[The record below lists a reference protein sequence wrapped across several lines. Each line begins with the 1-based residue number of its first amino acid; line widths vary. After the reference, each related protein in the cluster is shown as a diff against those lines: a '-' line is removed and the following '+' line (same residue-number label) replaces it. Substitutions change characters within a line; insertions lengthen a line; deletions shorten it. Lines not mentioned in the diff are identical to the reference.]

1 MDTVK
6 RDCLRTIAL
15 KESFSNELRER
26 GLIII
31 IIIIII
37 IMIIIMM
44 MMMMMMM
51 IIIKDNPSIQKF
63 FYQWGPAD

>member
-1 MDTVK
+1 MDAVK

-15 KESFSNELRER
+15 KERFSNELRER

-37 IMIIIMM
+37 IM
-44 MMMMMMM
+44 MMMM
-51 IIIKDNPSIQKF
+51 IINRNL
-63 FYQWGPAD
+63 YQG

>member
-26 GLIII
+26 GL
-31 IIIIII
+31 IIIII

>member
-1 MDTVK
+1 MDAVK
-6 RDCLRTIAL
+6 GDCLRTIAL

-37 IMIIIMM
+37 IMM

-51 IIIKDNPSIQKF
+51 IINRNL
-63 FYQWGPAD
+63 YQG

>member
-15 KESFSNELRER
+15 TESFSNELRER

-37 IMIIIMM
+37 IM
-44 MMMMMMM
+44 MMM
-51 IIIKDNPSIQKF
+51 IINRNL
-63 FYQWGPAD
+63 YQG

>member
-1 MDTVK
+1 MDAVK

-31 IIIIII
+31 IIITLQYKSTFINGVLL
-37 IMIIIMM
+37 
-44 MMMMMMM
+44 
-51 IIIKDNPSIQKF
+51 IKN
-63 FYQWGPAD
+63 

>member
-1 MDTVK
+1 MDAVK

-31 IIIIII
+31 IIIII
-37 IMIIIMM
+37 

-51 IIIKDNPSIQKF
+51 ILMMMIINRNL
-63 FYQWGPAD
+63 YQG

>member
-1 MDTVK
+1 MDAVK
-6 RDCLRTIAL
+6 TDCLRTIAL

-31 IIIIII
+31 IIIII
-37 IMIIIMM
+37 MM

-51 IIIKDNPSIQKF
+51 IINRNL
-63 FYQWGPAD
+63 YQG

>member
-1 MDTVK
+1 MDAVK

-26 GLIII
+26 GLIMI

-37 IMIIIMM
+37 IMMM
-44 MMMMMMM
+44 MMMLMMM
-51 IIIKDNPSIQKF
+51 IINRNL
-63 FYQWGPAD
+63 YQG

>member
-31 IIIIII
+31 III
-37 IMIIIMM
+37 MIIIMM

-51 IIIKDNPSIQKF
+51 IIKDNPSIQKF

>member
-1 MDTVK
+1 MDAVK

-31 IIIIII
+31 IIII
-37 IMIIIMM
+37 

-51 IIIKDNPSIQKF
+51 ILMMMIINRNL
-63 FYQWGPAD
+63 YQG

>member
-1 MDTVK
+1 MDAVK
-6 RDCLRTIAL
+6 GDCLRTIAL

-37 IMIIIMM
+37 MM
-44 MMMMMMM
+44 MMMMK
-51 IIIKDNPSIQKF
+51 IIINRNL
-63 FYQWGPAD
+63 YQG

>member
-1 MDTVK
+1 MDAVK

-37 IMIIIMM
+37 II
-44 MMMMMMM
+44 MMMMMM
-51 IIIKDNPSIQKF
+51 IINRNL
-63 FYQWGPAD
+63 YQG

>member
-31 IIIIII
+31 IIII
-37 IMIIIMM
+37 

-51 IIIKDNPSIQKF
+51 IINRNL
-63 FYQWGPAD
+63 YQG

>member
-1 MDTVK
+1 MDAVK

-31 IIIIII
+31 IT
-37 IMIIIMM
+37 IIMM

-51 IIIKDNPSIQKF
+51 MMIINRNI
-63 FYQWGPAD
+63 YQG

>member
-1 MDTVK
+1 MDAVK

-37 IMIIIMM
+37 II
-44 MMMMMMM
+44 MMMMM
-51 IIIKDNPSIQKF
+51 IINRNL
-63 FYQWGPAD
+63 YQG

>member
-1 MDTVK
+1 MDAVK

-37 IMIIIMM
+37 IILIIIMM
-44 MMMMMMM
+44 MMMM
-51 IIIKDNPSIQKF
+51 IINRNL
-63 FYQWGPAD
+63 YQG

>member
-1 MDTVK
+1 MDAVK

-31 IIIIII
+31 IIIII
-37 IMIIIMM
+37 M

-51 IIIKDNPSIQKF
+51 ILMMMIINRNL
-63 FYQWGPAD
+63 YQG

>member
-1 MDTVK
+1 MDAVK

-31 IIIIII
+31 
-37 IMIIIMM
+37 M

-51 IIIKDNPSIQKF
+51 IINRNI
-63 FYQWGPAD
+63 YQG

>member
-1 MDTVK
+1 MDAVK

-31 IIIIII
+31 IT
-37 IMIIIMM
+37 IIMM

-51 IIIKDNPSIQKF
+51 MIINRNI
-63 FYQWGPAD
+63 YQG